1 MLSQLAQNSSKITET
16 TDPASIMI
24 VAPKQMVVMLE
35 VSWPNLTLQS
45 APLFLS
51 SGSLQEYTTNDDY
64 NFRNLPS
71 WISSLISEKSMGD
84 PELNSEQHSNDML
97 LSPLYSPSN

>member
-1 MLSQLAQNSSKITET
+1 
-16 TDPASIMI
+16 
-24 VAPKQMVVMLE
+24 MVVMPE

-45 APLFLS
+45 TPLSLS

-64 NFRNLPS
+64 NFMNLPS

-84 PELNSEQHSNDML
+84 PELNSEQHSSYML
-97 LSPLYSPSN
+97 LSPLHSPYN